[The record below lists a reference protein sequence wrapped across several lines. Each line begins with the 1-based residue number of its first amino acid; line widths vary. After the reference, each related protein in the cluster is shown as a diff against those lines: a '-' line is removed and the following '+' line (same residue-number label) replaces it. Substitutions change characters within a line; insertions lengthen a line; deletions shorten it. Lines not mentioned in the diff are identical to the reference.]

1 MAYSNSVIKANH
13 FLVELLPEARNG
25 FLLAMQKFG
34 PNHKTSRT
42 FTESNI
48 SGIESLSI
56 TTTYENIVLRNNFS
70 PEWICDL
77 NNEFELIISG
87 KYSNYMVNL
96 PFTIINK
103 KEQWS
108 LCCKINFT
116 LHLSQLLDKGLYVVV
131 NIPLYGI
138 QAVINYNCFT
148 KDVTVTYR
156 LAVLDGTL
164 EDKNKAS
171 SDGCK
176 LVCLN
181 VDIIKNKIDKRIFEP
196 IDVTRAVPCCNVVM
210 PRANDV
216 LMPRSVLL
224 WNSDIPPPLPP
235 REESLNQ
242 QPTLPNTIQ
251 NRSVYGNTPNPS
263 PPSIPQRPNTN
274 WSRSY
279 SAQGGY
285 STQFSF
291 GTQKNTSTQSSTSI
305 NQYSAVPPRIAPKPQ
320 TFQNT
325 PQPPPYSY
333 SAPNTPTIQPQTTS
347 TGTKTEPVRKGA
359 EQFSVTVNKACNGID
374 RFMTKASNALSPSK
388 KANQN
393 NQQQQIAPV
402 IKTY

>member
-48 SGIESLSI
+48 PGIESLSI
-56 TTTYENIVLRNNFS
+56 ITTYENIVLRNNFS
-70 PEWICDL
+70 PEYICDL
-77 NNEFELIISG
+77 NNEFELVICG

-131 NIPLYGI
+131 SIPLYGI

-164 EDKNKAS
+164 EDRNKAS

-176 LVCLN
+176 LFCLN
-181 VDIIKNKIDKRIFEP
+181 VDIIKNKIDKRIFEAKP
-196 IDVTRAVPCCNVVM
+196 TVY
-210 PRANDV
+210 
-216 LMPRSVLL
+216 
-224 WNSDIPPPLPP
+224 DI
-235 REESLNQ
+235 
-242 QPTLPNTIQ
+242 
-251 NRSVYGNTPNPS
+251 
-263 PPSIPQRPNTN
+263 
-274 WSRSY
+274 
-279 SAQGGY
+279 
-285 STQFSF
+285 
-291 GTQKNTSTQSSTSI
+291 
-305 NQYSAVPPRIAPKPQ
+305 
-320 TFQNT
+320 
-325 PQPPPYSY
+325 QPP
-333 SAPNTPTIQPQTTS
+333 TPLRQH
-347 TGTKTEPVRKGA
+347 
-359 EQFSVTVNKACNGID
+359 
-374 RFMTKASNALSPSK
+374 
-388 KANQN
+388 
-393 NQQQQIAPV
+393 
-402 IKTY
+402 